1 MQKNNWTQKQQ
12 QTPPPEK
19 KSTLWIQQIILY
31 VRSTVSEIVWYSIA
45 IMKIIFKNVLKIMSQ
60 QQFYSINNLKD
71 MKEHILSLFLRKKLN
86 N

>member
-1 MQKNNWTQKQQ
+1 
-12 QTPPPEK
+12 
-19 KSTLWIQQIILY
+19 
-31 VRSTVSEIVWYSIA
+31 
-45 IMKIIFKNVLKIMSQ
+45 MSQ